1 MHWVGCTSHAAP
13 SRQRLPDYDRAA
25 PAQLVANTAAAA
37 RRNGALLAQV
47 SKATHG
53 HDLRSPDPWVFGF
66 TFAGGALQYGPLA
79 YHPTQWAMQVAANT
93 VQAVLDIPR

>member
-1 MHWVGCTSHAAP
+1 
-13 SRQRLPDYDRAA
+13 
-25 PAQLVANTAAAA
+25 
-37 RRNGALLAQV
+37 V

-66 TFAGGALQYGPLA
+66 TFAGSALQYGPLA
-79 YHPTQWAMQVAANT
+79 YHPTQWAMQLAANT